1 MFKFAFRSKNVK
13 VQPTSGLDLKTP
25 NGEFEFVESRENGLK
40 LQTSLHSIE
49 EESLKGTY
57 GGSSSSME
65 DALDQNSP
73 SIERIRKEVK
83 SLRVLVAALV
93 VVSIISFALNI
104 WTIDR
109 QRVQNEHASLK
120 AMEKGTCVT
129 FNLN

>member
-1 MFKFAFRSKNVK
+1 MFKFAFRSKNAK

-25 NGEFEFVESRENGLK
+25 NGECEFVESRENGLNG
-40 LQTSLHSIE
+40 
-49 EESLKGTY
+49 LKGSY

-83 SLRVLVAALV
+83 SLRVLVAGLV

-120 AMEKGTCVT
+120 AMEKGTFVT